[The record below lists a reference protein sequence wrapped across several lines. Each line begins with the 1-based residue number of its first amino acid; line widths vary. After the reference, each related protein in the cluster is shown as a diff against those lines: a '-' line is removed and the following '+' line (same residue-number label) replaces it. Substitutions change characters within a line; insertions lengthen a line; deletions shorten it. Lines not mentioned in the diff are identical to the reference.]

1 MTNPNT
7 EPDTALGWS
16 VNVLKRHL
24 FSGVLLLNLVVAG
37 MITFTLVQ
45 SREAYRDRTETAT
58 RNLARVLDA
67 NISGILSKIDV
78 ALLAVCDEYER
89 QLKNGEVVPKELNRF
104 IVRQHERLP
113 ELVALRGTDP
123 SGMAIY
129 GADVTPATTK
139 SLAHRDYFS
148 AQRKNANLGLVISKP
163 VVGGIYGKWMIVLS
177 RRVNFPDGSFAGL
190 VYAGITLDY
199 LSQSFATVD
208 VGKQGLLS
216 LVAADR
222 TLLARYPKLS
232 RPLDAPE
239 VKINS
244 PQFNAFLA
252 AGQSMGTYRTKS
264 SLDGHDRIYS
274 FRKISLSQPLY
285 VFVALGT
292 VDYLANW
299 YGEVYHGVFFMLIFL
314 TITIALA
321 FVFNRQWD
329 RSRQAEQA
337 LKALEEER
345 LKMEKLE
352 SLGVLAG
359 GIAHDF
365 NNILTGILG
374 NLSFAKLQLEP
385 EHGSQPLLEAAE
397 KAALRAGDLAK
408 QLLTFARG
416 GAPVRE
422 VTSVA
427 LLVDEALSLTLSG
440 SNVKGVVDIPET
452 LSAVEADVGQMCQA
466 FRNIIINAA
475 QAMPDGGVLT
485 ITARDLVLE
494 PGNPEKLPP
503 GPYVR
508 IAFTDHGE
516 GIPEASLK
524 KIFDPYFST
533 KPKGRGLGLASAYSI
548 VKRHGGS
555 LSVDSRV
562 GEGSTFT
569 IDLPSLERRL
579 QPREPEATLRRG
591 EAPAPL
597 SILVM
602 DDEEVIRQLAE
613 GMLLHLGHQVKTCA
627 DGADAV
633 QLYQQAL
640 RDGTPFNLVLAD
652 LTIPGGMGG
661 REAAQQILALD
672 PQARLVVMSGY
683 SNDPVMANFKEY
695 GFVKALHKPF
705 GVEALAALL
714 QSLSGMTATATTKP
728 ATG

>member
-1 MTNPNT
+1 M
-7 EPDTALGWS
+7 
-16 VNVLKRHL
+16 
-24 FSGVLLLNLVVAG
+24 LNLVVAG

-45 SREAYRDRTETAT
+45 SREAYRDRTEIAT
-58 RNLARVLDA
+58 QNLTRVLDA

-89 QLKNGEVVPKELNRF
+89 QLKTGAVAPKELNRF
-104 IVRQHERLP
+104 IVRQHQRLP
-113 ELVALRGTDP
+113 ELVALRGTDS

-129 GADVTPATTK
+129 GPDVTAATTK

-148 AQRKNANLGLVISKP
+148 AQRENPNLGMVISKP
-163 VVGGIYGKWMIVLS
+163 VVGGISGKWMIVLS

-199 LSQSFATVD
+199 LSQSFTTVN
-208 VGKQGLLS
+208 VGKDGLLS
-216 LVAADR
+216 LVAADA
-222 TLLARYPKLS
+222 TLLARSPKLN
-232 RPLDAPE
+232 RPTNAPE
-239 VKINS
+239 VKITS

-252 AGQSMGTYRTKS
+252 AGQSMGTYQAKS

-285 VFVALGT
+285 VFVALAT
-292 VDYLANW
+292 ADYLANW
-299 YGEVYHGVFFMLIFL
+299 YQEVYHGVFFMLIFL

-321 FVFNRQWD
+321 LVFSRQWD

-337 LKALEEER
+337 LKALEDER

-374 NLSFAKLQLEP
+374 NLSFAKLQLES

-440 SNVKGVVDIPET
+440 SNVKGVVDLPET

-466 FRNIIINAA
+466 FRNIIINAV

-485 ITARDLVLE
+485 ITARDIGLK
-494 PGNPEKLPP
+494 PGNAAKLPP

-508 IAFTDHGE
+508 IAFTDHGV
-516 GIPEASLK
+516 GIPQASLK

-548 VKRHGGS
+548 VTRHGGS
-555 LSVDSRV
+555 LSVDSRA

-569 IDLPSLERRL
+569 IDLPSLERRF
-579 QPREPEATLRRG
+579 QPREPEAALPRR
-591 EAPAPL
+591 EALGPL

-602 DDEEVIRQLAE
+602 DDEDVIRQLAE
-613 GMLLHLGHQVKTCA
+613 GMLLHLGHQVQTCA
-627 DGADAV
+627 DGAEAV
-633 QLYQQAL
+633 ELYQQAL
-640 RDGTPFNLVLAD
+640 RNGTPFNLVLAD

-683 SNDPVMANFKEY
+683 SNDPVMASFREY

-705 GVEALAALL
+705 GVEALTALL
-714 QSLSGMTATATTKP
+714 QSLSATTKP